1 MFALCKISISELSMY
16 LVENLSELHCFLANV
31 QLLALKLQKL
41 APRRNFSLNWEHMS
55 LYKVLDTLNTDQ
67 GNIPDIKY
75 NKQTMECESKKKLLK
90 LPIPYNLQ

>member
-1 MFALCKISISELSMY
+1 
-16 LVENLSELHCFLANV
+16 
-31 QLLALKLQKL
+31 
-41 APRRNFSLNWEHMS
+41 MS

-90 LPIPYNLQ
+90 LPIPYNLQLELWLKCDPFGL